1 MTNKTDTIQSDMV
14 GFSWMGILEL
24 SEYEK
29 NSENTDFFNNALCY
43 DKGKATT
50 DDILDINMDHNNEII
65 VRNKRVLEYQL

>member
-1 MTNKTDTIQSDMV
+1 M
-14 GFSWMGILEL
+14 GFLEL
-24 SEYEK
+24 SEDEK